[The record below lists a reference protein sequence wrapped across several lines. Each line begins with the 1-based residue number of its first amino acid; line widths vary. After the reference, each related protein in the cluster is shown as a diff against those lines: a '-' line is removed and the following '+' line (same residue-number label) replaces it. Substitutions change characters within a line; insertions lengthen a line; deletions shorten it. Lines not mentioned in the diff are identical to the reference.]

1 MKPTSIVALL
11 LLLGLVN
18 VQADTLIEEIE
29 ETAPQ
34 QEEPQVTQKKA
45 KRPKLS
51 LEETAKL
58 KAEKKQ
64 KAQTLQSCLILTR
77 AHYNQN

>member
-34 QEEPQVTQKKA
+34 QEEPQATQQKA

-51 LEETAKL
+51 PEETAKL

-64 KAQTLQSCLILTR
+64 KAQTL
-77 AHYNQN
+77 

>member
-34 QEEPQVTQKKA
+34 QEEPQATQ
-45 KRPKLS
+45 
-51 LEETAKL
+51 
-58 KAEKKQ
+58 
-64 KAQTLQSCLILTR
+64 
-77 AHYNQN
+77 